1 MGRRVKIVLFVAVSN
16 LILSAYYLLV
26 GLKLRGIYSELDA
39 NVPNPLFNKY
49 FAIYLIFSLLS
60 FIYGYYLQSEAKQGR
75 EIGKISHTMFL
86 LFISA
91 PLIFLVLSTTYYII
105 TILMLY
111 DMTTTL
117 G

>member
-1 MGRRVKIVLFVAVSN
+1 MAKRARIVLFVAVSN

-26 GLKLRGIYSELDA
+26 GLKLRGLYSELDA

-49 FAIYLIFSLLS
+49 FAIYLIFALLS
-60 FIYGYYLQSEAKQGR
+60 FIYFYYLKTEEKQGR
-75 EIGKISHTMFL
+75 VVGKIGLVFAL
-86 LFISA
+86 LFLAA